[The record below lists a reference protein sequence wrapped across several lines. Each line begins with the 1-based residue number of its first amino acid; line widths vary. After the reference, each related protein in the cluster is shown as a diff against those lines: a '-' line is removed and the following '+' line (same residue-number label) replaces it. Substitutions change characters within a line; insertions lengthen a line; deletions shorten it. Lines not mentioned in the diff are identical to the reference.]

1 MRNIFLVAY
10 FILSVDLNF
19 SQAIPAVNRYVV
31 KKRRD
36 TQNVVRRNNSY
47 CESVNDRLNFNG
59 IDEFQTLQNK
69 LKRFRYDS
77 NSIRPTTPV
86 SNLCE

>member
-10 FILSVDLNF
+10 FILSVDLNS
-19 SQAIPAVNRYVV
+19 SQAMPAVNRNVV

-36 TQNVVRRNNSY
+36 TQNVVRRSNLY

-59 IDEFQTLQNK
+59 DDDFQTLQNK
-69 LKRFRYDS
+69 LKRFGYDS
-77 NSIRPTTPV
+77 NNINTTTRV